1 MRRLSLATLL
11 VALNAGL
18 ALVAVGGVAA
28 GAVRVLRQLADQQA
42 LARVSLGGESALLAV
57 ERSGQDVLASAKLLA
72 ERSVLPR
79 LLAVRD
85 RTTAGVLLDRFRR
98 ASRLTGCAAFGAGR
112 PVVAPASGP
121 PLPWAA
127 LRRPGGGRAWAA
139 LGDGTLV
146 LAGTAPLPGA
156 PSTEVVTALRLDAE
170 FSQRLASQIGL
181 QVTILAERQ
190 ARAETAPQAA
200 LRGRAL
206 DAAVMARVDDAGL
219 YLAARPLRD
228 PDGKVAGIVEAGL
241 PVSGVDASVTKLIE
255 RLLLLVVGVAAV
267 AVALSASAG
276 KWLARAV
283 SELTGSAARIGRG
296 DLATPI
302 ARAPGAELGALAATM
317 DEMRRQLLR
326 LTAEL
331 RLQQAEGEAV
341 LTGIAEGVFSV
352 DRDRR
357 VRYLNP
363 QAAALLGVRTDDA
376 VGRFCGDLL
385 DPRRADGSRPCEDG
399 CPIVHA
405 RFRGGARATE
415 QITLADGSRRSVVVT
430 SSAPVEERQFQVLR
444 DETDLESARRQ
455 RDLVLANISHEF
467 KTPLAAQRAS
477 LELLRERMAELPFA
491 AQPAGGELEGLVLSL
506 ERGSLRLS
514 QLIDNLL
521 ESVRIESGQHGIR
534 SRPVALDEVI
544 EEAVELTAPLLVQRG
559 QRMAVE
565 LPYPLPAVRGDAPR
579 LTQVFVNLI
588 ANAQKFSPAGSC
600 LRVGGTVGERWV
612 TLWVEDE
619 GPGLPARFEE
629 DGRALFGRFVRASG
643 GAGEPEQSGMGLGL
657 WIVQSIVE
665 RHGGTVEALR
675 RPEGTRM
682 QIRLPRGE
690 AAGDAAA

>member
-1 MRRLSLATLL
+1 MRRLRLATLL
-11 VALNAGL
+11 IVLNAGL
-18 ALVAVGGVAA
+18 ALVAVVGVAA

-42 LARVSLGGESALLAV
+42 LARVSLAGESALLAV
-57 ERSGQDVLASAKLLA
+57 ERSGQEVLASAELLA
-72 ERSVLPR
+72 ERSALPR
-79 LLAVRD
+79 LLAARD
-85 RTTAGVLLDRFRR
+85 RATAGVLLDRFRR
-98 ASRLTGCAAFGAGR
+98 ASRLSGCAAFGAGR
-112 PVVAPASGP
+112 PVATGGD
-121 PLPWAA
+121 LPWAA
-127 LRRPGGGRAWAA
+127 LRRAGGGRSLAA
-139 LGDGTLV
+139 LPDGTLV
-146 LAGTAPLPGA
+146 LGGTALLPGA
-156 PSTEVVTALRLDAE
+156 PSTVVVTALRLDGDFAR
-170 FSQRLASQIGL
+170 RLGSQIGL
-181 QVTILAERQ
+181 PVTILAERQ
-190 ARAETAPQAA
+190 ARELGSPQVA
-200 LRGRAL
+200 LRARAL
-206 DAAVMARVDDAGL
+206 ESAVMARVDAAGL
-219 YLAARPLRD
+219 YLAARPLRA
-228 PDGKVAGIVEAGL
+228 PSGEVMGIVEAGL
-241 PVSGVDASVTKLIE
+241 PVSGIDASVAHLIE
-255 RLLLLVVGVAAV
+255 RLLLLVLVVAAV
-267 AVALSASAG
+267 AVALSATAG
-276 KWLARAV
+276 KWLSRAV
-283 SELTGSAARIGRG
+283 SALTGSAARIGHG

-357 VRYLNP
+357 IRYLNP
-363 QAAALLGVRTDDA
+363 QAAALLGVRA
-376 VGRFCGDLL
+376 EEALGRFCGDLL

-405 RFRGGARATE
+405 RFRGGARSTE
-415 QITLADGSRRSVVVT
+415 QLTLAGGARRSVVIT

-477 LELLRERMAELPFA
+477 LELLRERMAELPLADRA
-491 AQPAGGELEGLVLSL
+491 AAGELEGLVLSL
-506 ERGSLRLS
+506 ERGGLRLS

-544 EEAVELTAPLLVQRG
+544 EEAVELTAPLVAQRR
-559 QRMAVE
+559 QRLAVE

-588 ANAQKFSPAGSC
+588 ANAQKFSPAGSF
-600 LRVGGTVGERWV
+600 LHIGGAVAERWV
-612 TLWVEDE
+612 TLWVEDQ
-619 GPGLPARFEE
+619 GPGLPAGVET
-629 DGRALFGRFVRASG
+629 DGRALFGRFVRAPG
-643 GAGEPEQSGMGLGL
+643 DGGEPEQSGMGLGL

-675 RPEGTRM
+675 QPEGTRM
-682 QIRLPRGE
+682 QVKLPR
-690 AAGDAAA
+690 AATGDAAP